1 MECPLKVFFGVLVCE
16 TKDGLTIETWEVQRR
31 ILREWPGRK
40 TLGKLDLALLCDQSH
55 VQTIIA
61 L

>member
-1 MECPLKVFFGVLVCE
+1 MFFGVLVCE
-16 TKDGLTIETWEVQRR
+16 PQDGLTIETWEVLRR